1 MPQNEAQTKAYP
13 QAVDNSCKKN
23 NLWITCEQWMSPLR
37 VARISKGRKA
47 WRVATV
53 GKMTSEDYLRA
64 LDGAGS
70 DGDADAIVYTQEGPE
85 DSGEAERIAD
95 AAEGPKTRADGQV
108 VGAEGWKRQRPLTA
122 QQQAFADGVIQGKSL
137 RQAYRDAYPN
147 AQANDQSISA
157 TAARLMKDERIA
169 KAIREAWEETQ
180 EALADDAA
188 ATRRYVMRSLV
199 ALSKQANQEGSRLKA
214 LELLGRS
221 AGMWREQQAQQDKPL
236 TAAELRAQLA
246 GHLKL
251 VGQTTRRKTGTGDA

>member
-1 MPQNEAQTKAYP
+1 M
-13 QAVDNSCKKN
+13 
-23 NLWITCEQWMSPLR
+23 
-37 VARISKGRKA
+37 
-47 WRVATV
+47 
-53 GKMTSEDYLRA
+53 GKMTGEDYMRA
-64 LDGAGS
+64 LDGAGPDD
-70 DGDADAIVYTQEGPE
+70 DGEDIVYTDGGPDV
-85 DSGEAERIAD
+85 DSEAERMAD
-95 AAEGPKTRADGQV
+95 DAEAPKTRGDGQV
-108 VGAEGWKRQRPLTA
+108 VGAADWKRQRPLTA

-157 TAARLMKDERIA
+157 TAARLMKDERIS

-221 AGMWREQQAQQDKPL
+221 AGMWKDQQQSQDKPL
-236 TAAELRAQLA
+236 TAAELRAALS

-251 VGQTTRRKTGTGDA
+251 VGQTQRKRTGTDGA

>member
-1 MPQNEAQTKAYP
+1 M
-13 QAVDNSCKKN
+13 
-23 NLWITCEQWMSPLR
+23 
-37 VARISKGRKA
+37 ISGGRKA
-47 WRVATV
+47 WRVRTV
-53 GKMTSEDYLRA
+53 GKMTSEDYMRA

-70 DGDADAIVYTQEGPE
+70 DDDADAIVYTQEGPE
-85 DSGEAERIAD
+85 PDSEAERAAA
-95 AAEGPKTRADGQV
+95 AAEAPKTRGDGQII
-108 VGAEGWKRQRPLTA
+108 GASEWKRQRPLTQ
-122 QQQAFADGVIQGKSL
+122 QQQAFAEGVIQGKSL

-157 TAARLMKDERIA
+157 TAARLMKDERIS
-169 KAIREAWEETQ
+169 KMVREAWEETQ

-221 AGMWREQQAQQDKPL
+221 AGMWREQAASQDKPI

-246 GHLKL
+246 GHLRL
-251 VGQTTRRKTGTGDA
+251 VQQSQRKQKTGTDDA